1 MNILIIGATRGIGR
15 RLVEQA
21 LKKGHTVTA
30 LVRRDPQ
37 RLDIKDERLR
47 ALKGDILDAILKTK
61 GSGHLRGIYSMP
73 PRSSRLQAARMP
85 YAARLELNP

>member
-47 ALKGDILDAILKTK
+47 
-61 GSGHLRGIYSMP
+61 
-73 PRSSRLQAARMP
+73 
-85 YAARLELNP
+85 LELNP